1 MISHSLQLVAP
12 AAAPAASPEPAV
24 ERAVSK
30 PKSRRNAVIEFI
42 RSAERSLLLSIFRCD
57 DLGVLHELG
66 EAVARGVRVEVLV
79 TGRAKGW
86 ARRLGPMAGCL
97 ARMGVVVHRFAGSAS
112 GMKYHAK
119 YAVADDRA
127 ALAGTFNL
135 TRKCFRKTRD
145 FLLVT
150 RDAGIVAGLAALF
163 RADALGGTIQSGGG
177 RLIVGPD
184 HSRERI
190 ESLLAGA
197 RYSIRILDHKLSD
210 PGILAILRDRRR
222 NGVEVT
228 IQRGAMAGALTPH
241 GRLIVVDRAIA
252 IFGSFA
258 LSQKSLDARR
268 ELAVAIDD
276 PQLVAKL
283 DRQFDKASAG
293 TGAIEAAA

>member
-1 MISHSLQLVAP
+1 MV
-12 AAAPAASPEPAV
+12 
-24 ERAVSK
+24 
-30 PKSRRNAVIEFI
+30 EFI

-86 ARRLGPMAGCL
+86 AQRLGPMVGCL
-97 ARMGVVVHRFAGSAS
+97 SRMGVVVHRFAGFAESPS

-127 ALAGTFNL
+127 AMIGTFNL
-135 TRKCFRKTRD
+135 TRKCFRRTRD

-150 RDAGIVAGLAALF
+150 RDPGVVAGLAALF
-163 RADALGGTIQSGGG
+163 RADALGGAMQNGGG

-197 RYSIRILDHKLSD
+197 RHSIRILDHKLSD

-228 IQRGAMAGALTPH
+228 VGRIAVAGGFTPH
-241 GRLIVVDRAIA
+241 GRLIVIDGAVAV
-252 IFGSFA
+252 FGSIA

-268 ELAVAIDD
+268 ELAVVIDD
-276 PQLVAKL
+276 PDLVAKL
-283 DRQFDKASAG
+283 DRQFDTASAG
-293 TGAIEAAA
+293 TGAIEVAA